1 MRVGITMPPPSRTG
15 PVDRDRQRHGQHLGA
30 ALQGLAMVERVF
42 AVEAEVDATAGG
54 DVLTPAAALE
64 ALDLVI
70 EIAPLLTQEWLS
82 CFRARGGIAV
92 LHPCGTVHA
101 ELIAA
106 PLFDQPASALPPG
119 RHDAIWLM
127 PGEAAYAPMLRA
139 LHRRP
144 VMAVPALWAPR
155 VAQAHYDRG
164 SLSSHGAR
172 VAVVAP
178 AACALDMGAI
188 AFLIA
193 DSAARQRP
201 DAVVAAHFV
210 NAASMASQWSFAAM
224 IRSSDLAARQR
235 VAIDPDDDVQSAF
248 RQGANL
254 LVAYH
259 PSGEADFACLDA
271 LAGGFPVVHNA
282 TALSGI
288 GHGYAGED
296 IAGGA
301 AALLAALR
309 DHDAH
314 LDQANAAVA
323 TRLASFHPHHPAQ
336 RDAYARALLALGG
349 ASRIAA

>member
-1 MRVGITMPPPSRTG
+1 MRVGITMPPLSRTG
-15 PVDRDRQRHGQHLGA
+15 PVDRDRRRHGQHLGA
-30 ALQGLAMVERVF
+30 ALQELAMVERVF
-42 AVEAEVDATAGG
+42 AVEADATAGEG
-54 DVLTPAAALE
+54 RLTPAAALE

-70 EIAPLLTQEWLS
+70 EIAPLLTEEWLS
-82 CFRARGGIAV
+82 CFRARGGLAV

-106 PLFDQPASALPPG
+106 PLFNQPASALPPG
-119 RHDAIWLM
+119 RHDVIWLM
-127 PGEAAYAPMLRA
+127 PGEAIYAPMLRA

-144 VMAVPALWAPR
+144 VMVVPTLWAAP

-164 SLSSHGAR
+164 SVSRHGAR
-172 VAVVAP
+172 VAIVAP

-193 DSAARQRP
+193 DGAARQRP
-201 DAVVAAHFV
+201 EAVADVRFV
-210 NAASMASQWSFAAM
+210 NAASMTSQWSFAAM
-224 IRSSDLAARQR
+224 VRSSDLAARQR
-235 VAIDPDDDVQSAF
+235 VAIDAGDDVQAAF

-271 LAGGFPVVHNA
+271 LAGGFPVIHNA

-301 AALLAALR
+301 AALLGALR
-309 DHDAH
+309 DHDADF
-314 LDQANAAVA
+314 DQANAAVA
-323 TRLASFHPHHPAQ
+323 TRLAAFHPQHPAH
-336 RDAYARALLALGG
+336 RDAYARALLAL
-349 ASRIAA
+349 SSPIRIAA